1 MSIGSM
7 MPSSHLILYHPLLL
21 LSLIF
26 SNIRIFPIELALCIK
41 WLKYWSFSISPSN
54 EYSECISFRIDWFD
68 LFAVHGILHA
78 PQFESIS
85 SLALSLLYGPTLAS
99 VHDYWKKHSFD
110 YTDLCWQIDVSVFLI
125 SSLGCS

>member
-26 SNIRIFPIELALCIK
+26 SNIRIFPTELALCIK

-78 PQFESIS
+78 QQFESIS
-85 SLALSLLYGPTLAS
+85 SLVLSLLYGPTLAS